1 MKKKNIKVMITLVIS
16 GLLLFLLGLI
26 LGRSIT
32 GAFTGNILQNYEALF
47 STIIIAGIALA
58 ILLFFLYINRGN
70 IVQLGKSLISTLAIL
85 SGLYALFKYVH
96 DIELISVL
104 LTLSFG
110 VWAIIWTINAYSV
123 LSKGS
128 TIRQYTGSFLACLIF
143 VMLYSLWDFSITIFK
158 LSEVLVYVKYIIII
172 FVYTTFVFTAYRI
185 YKIGK
190 EFGFAEESSR
200 IKKILTFQKKKSN

>member
-1 MKKKNIKVMITLVIS
+1 MKKREMKYLVSLVVM
-16 GLLLFLLGLI
+16 GLLLFLIGL
-26 LGRSIT
+26 LMGRTIT
-32 GAFTGNILQNYEALF
+32 GAVSSNIFESPETAF
-47 STIIIAGIALA
+47 STIIIGAIALA
-58 ILLFFLYINRGN
+58 ILLFFIYINRAN
-70 IVQLGKSLISTLAIL
+70 MLQLGKNFLSTIAIL

-96 DIELISVL
+96 DIEIISII
-104 LTLSFG
+104 LTLTFG

>member
-1 MKKKNIKVMITLVIS
+1 MMSLIIT
-16 GLLLFLLGLI
+16 GLLLFLIGLI

-32 GAFTGNILQNYEALF
+32 GAVSGVFENPQTAF
-47 STIIIAGIALA
+47 STLIIAAIAIA
-58 ILLFFLYINRGN
+58 ILLFFIYMNRSN
-70 IVQLGKSLISTLAIL
+70 MIQFGKSLISTFAIL
-85 SGLYALFKYVH
+85 SGFYALFKYVR
-96 DIELISVL
+96 DVEIISVL

-128 TIRQYTGSFLACLIF
+128 TIRRYTGSFLSCLIF
-143 VMLYSLWDFSITIFK
+143 VLIYSLWDFSVSLFH
-158 LSEVLVYVKYIIII
+158 LNQWFAYGKYIIII

-200 IKKILTFQKKKSN
+200 IKKILSFQKKK

>member
-1 MKKKNIKVMITLVIS
+1 MKKQNVKYMMSLIIT
-16 GLLLFLLGLI
+16 GLLLFLIGLI

-32 GAFTGNILQNYEALF
+32 GAVSGVFENPQTAF
-47 STIIIAGIALA
+47 STLIIAAIAIA
-58 ILLFFLYINRGN
+58 ILLFFIYMNRSN
-70 IVQLGKSLISTLAIL
+70 MIQFGKSLISTFAIL
-85 SGLYALFKYVH
+85 SGFYALFKYVR
-96 DIELISVL
+96 DVEIISVL

-128 TIRQYTGSFLACLIF
+128 TIRRYTGSFLSCLIF
-143 VMLYSLWDFSITIFK
+143 VLIYSLWDFSVSLFH
-158 LSEVLVYVKYIIII
+158 LNQWFAYGKYIIII

-200 IKKILTFQKKKSN
+200 IKKILSFQKKK